1 MLDNHEEFI
10 DEPVIDQIIS
20 ETTKRINAGNN
31 TDWGIPPRNQLRED
45 VITFGGGIPD
55 PLLLPHKDFLI
66 GFEYMQQFPDDTF
79 FRYGG
84 PVGYEKLRSELASF
98 YSKKSF
104 SYNSDQF
111 IMTNGSAGAIEL
123 ITKTIIDPGD
133 SIIVES
139 PTFSGTLRTFRG
151 YGANIL
157 PVITDS
163 DGMNTESLE
172 QILSSKNAE
181 KIKLVYTI
189 SNFHNPTGAYLSK
202 SRREHLIELS
212 KKYNFMI
219 LDDDAYGEISFI
231 DKPLTPLRDLDLYG
245 RVITA
250 GTFSKTIATGMRVGW
265 ICCNEE
271 LAKNILSNRFDM
283 GNSPIL
289 HGMISHFMESGSY
302 LKHIHKIKNLYKEK
316 LHTLI
321 NAISDDAK
329 EKLDFFIPHGGF
341 FLWLKLLE
349 HSAKNLQE
357 LALSKGLV
365 FPHGSVFFADETF
378 HDNYIRLAFSKNS
391 IDELRQGGHILSDCL
406 YN

>member
-1 MLDNHEEFI
+1 LNNERADSI
-10 DEPVIDQIIS
+10 DKSVIDQLIS
-20 ETTKRINAGNN
+20 NTTKRINAGNN
-31 TDWGIPPRNQLRED
+31 TDWGIPPRNQLD
-45 VITFGGGIPD
+45 DNAITLGGGIPD
-55 PLLLPHKDFLI
+55 PLLLPHKNFLS

-84 PVGYEKLRSELASF
+84 PVGYEKLRSELSSF
-98 YSKKSF
+98 YSKNSF
-104 SYNSDQF
+104 NYYSDQF

-133 SIIVES
+133 IIIVES

-151 YGANIL
+151 YGATIL
-157 PVITDS
+157 PVSIDH
-163 DGMNTESLE
+163 DGMNTDHLE
-172 QILSSKNAE
+172 QILMDKKSA

-202 SRREHLIELS
+202 QRREHLLALA

-231 DKPLTPLRDLDLYG
+231 EDPILPLRDLDFNG

-289 HGMISHFMESGSY
+289 HGMISHFMESGEY
-302 LKHIHKIKNLYKEK
+302 LKHIQRIRNIYQEK
-316 LHTLI
+316 LHTI
-321 NAISDDAK
+321 IDVISEDT
-329 EKLDFFIPHGGF
+329 ENVLDFFVPQGGF
-341 FLWLKLLE
+341 FLWLRLLK
-349 HSAKNLQE
+349 HSAKDLQKR
-357 LALSKGLV
+357 AVDRGLI
-365 FPHGSVFFADETF
+365 FPHGSVFFADDIF
-378 HDNYIRLAFSKNS
+378 HDDYIRLAYSKNS
-391 IDELRQGGHILSDCL
+391 LDELQNGANILLECL
-406 YN
+406 KK